1 VPEYCNSKSVNKFC
15 LLTIFSFCVPLC
27 AFAEA
32 TKDKPADHAK
42 ASQASVQSK
51 RDSVKLKGGYHLST
65 KVPTNFPL
73 PVYSSNVLDTCFENS
88 TKGTPTAALNIIT
101 KDSANAAF
109 EWYKTQCAATGWQ
122 VRMPK
127 ESAKSDKEKKGQLF
141 ILNAIKGEQRSIIMC
156 SQSTKHPKTVINI
169 TWMKHI

>member
-1 VPEYCNSKSVNKFC
+1 VLEYCNSKSINKFC
-15 LLTIFSFCVPLC
+15 LLTTLSFCAPIC

-32 TKDKPADHAK
+32 TKDKPTDNPKSSKESA
-42 ASQASVQSK
+42 QSK
-51 RDSVKLKGGYHLST
+51 RDSVKLKGGYHLGT

-73 PVYSSNVLDTCFENS
+73 PVYSSNVIDTCFANS
-88 TKGTPTAALNIIT
+88 TKGTPTASLNILT

-109 EWYKTQCAATGWQ
+109 AWYKAQCAATGWQ

-141 ILNAIKGEQRSIIMC
+141 ILNAIKGEQSSMVMC
-156 SQSTKHPKTVINI
+156 SQSTKHPNTVINI